1 MQHFL
6 PELEADDE
14 FCRAK
19 ILSAELNWERR
30 NVYPSAEVRVLAQR
44 YTERCRRQRM
54 LLSGLDCCPGQ
65 QDLIFTDGDSTD
77 ERCND

>member
-44 YTERCRRQRM
+44 
-54 LLSGLDCCPGQ
+54 
-65 QDLIFTDGDSTD
+65 
-77 ERCND
+77 